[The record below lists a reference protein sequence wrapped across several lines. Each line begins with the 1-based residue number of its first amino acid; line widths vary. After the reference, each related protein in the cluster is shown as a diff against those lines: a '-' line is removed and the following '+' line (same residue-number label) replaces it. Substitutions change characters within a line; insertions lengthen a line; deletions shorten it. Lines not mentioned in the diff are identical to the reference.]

1 MITGTARTMIT
12 GSSQYRYNILILFL
26 QHQCVRYIYI
36 YIYLVSWLMVI
47 ADFKQLNKLLCM
59 NLLYS
64 LYAVYTICAES
75 SVVINHTFTLQ

>member
-1 MITGTARTMIT
+1 
-12 GSSQYRYNILILFL
+12 
-26 QHQCVRYIYI
+26 
-36 YIYLVSWLMVI
+36 MVI